1 MAYATTEKLCLHCGA
16 PSGEQLYC
24 CNACRILAS
33 NWGPL
38 PVPAKDQNHHAYLD
52 QKEFRDLYRQGGE
65 ADLETYT
72 FYAEGMQCSS
82 CIHLLEKLPD
92 YDHEVAS
99 ARVNYSQGTIQ
110 VELHSQGS
118 LSQVAHVIE
127 ELGYKPSIVAPQE
140 DVSQKI
146 RLENRASLK
155 RIAVAG
161 FCAGNTMLF
170 VIPVYSGLT
179 GPTADLFNWLSF
191 ALFLPILLYA
201 AVPFYRG
208 AWSALR
214 YKTVN
219 VDLPISLAMLLGFA
233 LSTVN
238 LIRGEGHIYFDS
250 TASFMFFILSARY
263 LLKRVQQNFLA
274 PLKVQSYFKD
284 KKFLRKT
291 DTDTWMAVPSQS
303 LQQGDV
309 LKITRGQT
317 LPAEGR
323 LLSAH
328 ATLDMSLFNGESL
341 PRIFSQGMELFAGTQ
356 CLDNEVEVELTGTFE
371 ESRLGKLLRELE
383 EGSLLKSPFIA
394 LTDRLAQRLVI
405 TVFTIAALFFV
416 AYAWVNPQEAF
427 NRSLALIVLACPCAL
442 AFGSPLTYGMA
453 LKKAQK
459 IGILLKDSSSLEK
472 LLNVEHVFFDKTGTL
487 TQGRLQIS
495 HSQPTAI
502 PPELQKIILSL
513 EAPSYHPIAF
523 ALRDSWSHP
532 SLLHPVHNFAET
544 LGKGVEGDVL
554 GDHYEIRHLSESVH
568 ESELGIEVWKN
579 GVSVAR
585 IYFKDELR
593 KDAKDVIQFLK
604 KKNVQSHLLSG
615 DKKIRVQEAAQACGI
630 PLFNTAAELF
640 PEDKQHYLEK
650 FKHTCMIGDGANDS
664 LSLKKADVGIAVKG
678 SVDLSLSSADIYFT
692 RGGLRPFLDLL
703 SLAQQTRTTLVRN
716 FSISL
721 AYNLIGGVLALLGF
735 INPMLAAILMPLSS
749 ALIILSSF
757 WGLK

>member
-1 MAYATTEKLCLHCGA
+1 MAQASTEKLCLHCGT
-16 PSGEQLYC
+16 PSGGQLYC
-24 CNACRILAS
+24 CNACRILAAQ
-33 NWGPL
+33 WGPL
-38 PVPAKDQNHHAYLD
+38 PVLDKEQNAYAYLD
-52 QKEFRDLYRQGGE
+52 QKEFRDLYRQSE
-65 ADLETYT
+65 NAMLETYT

-82 CIHLLEKLPD
+82 CIHLLENLPE
-92 YDHEVAS
+92 YDEEVSS

-110 VELHSQGS
+110 VELQAQGS

-146 RLENRASLK
+146 KLENRATLR

-179 GPTADLFNWLSF
+179 GATADLFNWLSF
-191 ALFLPILLYA
+191 ILFLPILFYS

-219 VDLPISLAMLLGFA
+219 VDLPITMAMLLGFI

-274 PLKVQSYFKD
+274 PLKIQSYFKD

-291 DTDTWMAVPSQS
+291 DDGGWMAVPSQN
-303 LQQGDV
+303 LQKGDI
-309 LKITRGQT
+309 LKVTRGQT
-317 LPAEGR
+317 LPAEAC
-323 LLSAH
+323 LLSPH

-356 CLDNEVEVELTGTFE
+356 CLDQEMEIQLNGSFA

-405 TVFTIAALFFV
+405 TVFAIAALFFV
-416 AYAWVNPQEAF
+416 AYAWVSPQEAF

-459 IGILLKDSSSLEK
+459 NGILLKESSSLEK
-472 LLNVEHVFFDKTGTL
+472 LLNIEHVFFDKTGTL
-487 TQGRLQIS
+487 TQGRLQVS
-495 HSQPTAI
+495 HSEPAHISTD
-502 PPELQKIILSL
+502 LQKVILSL

-523 ALRDSWSHP
+523 ALRESWNHP
-532 SLLHPVHNFAET
+532 LQLHTVQKFEET
-544 LGKGVEGDVL
+544 LGKGVQGDIR

-579 GVSVAR
+579 GTSVAR

-593 KDAKDVIQFLK
+593 QDAKEVIQFLK

-615 DKKIRVQEAAQACGI
+615 DKKIRVQEVAQACGI

-692 RGGLRPFLDLL
+692 RGGLRPFLNLL
-703 SLAQQTRTTLVRN
+703 DLAQQTRTTLVRN

-721 AYNLIGGVLALLGF
+721 VYNIIGGVLALLGF
-735 INPMLAAILMPLSS
+735 INPMMAAILMPISS
-749 ALIILSSF
+749 ALIILSSL